1 MNNKNNKTN
10 TRDQPRSP
18 SRRRS
23 HAPTTIS
30 TPAII
35 TQRATNALLPFGL
48 LPTHTT
54 SSTHKSKPTQH
65 LLTQLQSAQ
74 LTLITGPSGAGKSTL
89 LQSLAASLPS
99 TLSPADLPPPDPT
112 LPIVNLF
119 NTPLHQ
125 TLQRLSSAGLAQPN
139 LWSLPAQALSTGEH
153 ARLTLARLI
162 DLASQTNSPTSIL
175 IDELATPLD
184 RLTARSLC
192 ASINTL
198 LKHNPS
204 LRIIAAAAHEDLPT
218 YLNTDLLISA
228 SNHAILPNQY
238 TQEPIIYEP
247 GTIDDYQAL
256 KHHHYLGADPAS
268 IVRIDRAMRTCP
280 VTQSPILAGVLVV
293 AYPTLNASWRDRAW
307 PGRYTSSNK
316 STNAKRI
323 NTDIRRLAR
332 IIVEPRSRNLSI
344 ASTLVRNYLANP
356 LTPAT
361 EALAAMGSTN
371 PFLKSA
377 GMTEYPIQHT
387 PTDLRLLDTLHHL
400 NQTPHDLLFL
410 PVPQGEGRG
419 EGLPSSHLHPLL
431 QRELKTWA
439 RAKNLNPTDP
449 TLPSFA
455 AFKLLTQPR
464 AYTHV
469 KQEQPEQRA

>member
-1 MNNKNNKTN
+1 MTKKKNIAS
-10 TRDQPRSP
+10 DQPRSTR
-18 SRRRS
+18 RRRS
-23 HAPTTIS
+23 LAPIAIT
-30 TPAII
+30 TPATI
-35 TQRATNALLPFGL
+35 TDRATNALLPFGL
-48 LPTHTT
+48 IPKHTPST
-54 SSTHKSKPTQH
+54 THKAPPPKP
-65 LLTQLQSAQ
+65 LLHQINSAQ

-99 TLSPADLPPPDPT
+99 TITPSDLPPPDPT

-119 NTPLHQ
+119 NTPLNQ

-139 LWSLPAQALSTGEH
+139 LWSLTAIALSTGEQS
-153 ARLTLARLI
+153 RLQLARLI
-162 DLASQTNSPTSIL
+162 DAALPNATIL
-175 IDELATPLD
+175 LDELATPLD

-204 LRIIAAAAHEDLPT
+204 LKIIAAAAHEDLPT

-228 SNHAILPNQY
+228 SDHAILPNQY
-238 TQEPIIYEP
+238 TQESIIYEP
-247 GTIDDYQAL
+247 GSIDDYQAL
-256 KHHHYLGADPAS
+256 KHHHYLGTDPAS
-268 IVRIDRAMRTCP
+268 IARIDRAIRICP
-280 VTQSPILAGVLVV
+280 ITQSPILAGVLVV

-307 PGRYTSSNK
+307 PGRYTGSSK
-316 STNAKRI
+316 SHNAKRI

-332 IIVEPRSRNLSI
+332 IIVEPRSRALSI

-377 GMTEYPIQHT
+377 GMTEYPIEHT
-387 PTDLRLLDTLHHL
+387 PTDLRLLDCLHHL
-400 NQTPHDLLFL
+400 NLSPNDLINNQQTN
-410 PVPQGEGRG
+410 
-419 EGLPSSHLHPLL
+419 PLL

-439 RAKNLNPTDP
+439 RAKNIDP
-449 TLPSFA
+449 HHQSLPHFA

-464 AYTHV
+464 AYTHAT
-469 KQEQPEQRA
+469 QEQRA

>member
-1 MNNKNNKTN
+1 MTKKKNIAS
-10 TRDQPRSP
+10 DQPRSTR
-18 SRRRS
+18 RRRS
-23 HAPTTIS
+23 LAPIAIT
-30 TPAII
+30 TPATI
-35 TQRATNALLPFGL
+35 TDRATNALLPFGL
-48 LPTHTT
+48 IPKHT
-54 SSTHKSKPTQH
+54 SSTTHKAPPPKR
-65 LLTQLQSAQ
+65 LLHQINSAQ

-139 LWSLPAQALSTGEH
+139 LWLLPTRALSTGEQS
-153 ARLTLARLI
+153 RLQLARLI
-162 DLASQTNSPTSIL
+162 DAALPNATIL
-175 IDELATPLD
+175 LDELATPLD

-204 LRIIAAAAHEDLPT
+204 LKIIAAAAHEDLPT

-228 SNHAILPNQY
+228 SDHAILPNQY
-238 TQEPIIYEP
+238 TQESIIYEP

-268 IVRIDRAMRTCP
+268 IVRIDRAVRTCP
-280 VTQSPILAGVLVV
+280 VTRTPILAGVLVV

-307 PGRYTSSNK
+307 PGRYTGSSK
-316 STNAKRI
+316 SQNAKRI
-323 NTDIRRLAR
+323 NTDLRRLAR

-344 ASTLVRNYLANP
+344 ASTLVRNYLENP
-356 LTPAT
+356 ITPVT

-377 GMTEYPIQHT
+377 GMTEYPIEHT
-387 PTDLRLLDTLHHL
+387 PTDLRLLDCLHHL
-400 NQTPHDLLFL
+400 NQTPQDLLFL
-410 PVPQGEGRG
+410 PLPQGEGRG

-431 QRELKTWA
+431 QRELTTWA
-439 RAKNLNPTDP
+439 RAKNINPTNP
-449 TLPSFA
+449 TLPTFA